1 MSGVINTISGSIP
14 ATGFADSP
22 LATVTAKNDRRAS
35 VPSIQSDLNVIMNNS
50 CTSLHKL
57 NGIHRQE
64 QQLSQIQQCDF
75 TIPIREAYVPYHRT
89 QPCSALERN
98 TNVRETMA
106 HGSGLLSWDPAII
119 SVAIVI
125 AALAGPQWLFTE
137 EKLPNVNYN
146 GTANFNAMDDGAF
159 ITKYTK
165 SSLWILCTT
174 IQEYPSKR
182 LSFQIVLCKRTAAY
196 YTSKKDS
203 FKQTGGE
210 WHTIHLSS
218 IG

>member
-1 MSGVINTISGSIP
+1 
-14 ATGFADSP
+14 
-22 LATVTAKNDRRAS
+22 
-35 VPSIQSDLNVIMNNS
+35 MNNS
-50 CTSLHKL
+50 CSSLHKL

-98 TNVRETMA
+98 TNGYLWIITPVA
-106 HGSGLLSWDPAII
+106 ASI

-174 IQEYPSKR
+174 IQVGPLKNDRGPR
-182 LSFQIVLCKRTAAY
+182 LRIQQL
-196 YTSKKDS
+196 
-203 FKQTGGE
+203 
-210 WHTIHLSS
+210 
-218 IG
+218 

>member
-22 LATVTAKNDRRAS
+22 LATVTAKSDRRAS
-35 VPSIQSDLNVIMNNS
+35 IPSIQSDLNVIMNNS
-50 CTSLHKL
+50 CSSLHKL

-75 TIPIREAYVPYHRT
+75 AIPIREAYVPYHRT

-98 TNVRETMA
+98 TNAQEHAQEHLTKTQHNFTARM
-106 HGSGLLSWDPAII
+106 LLLI

-174 IQEYPSKR
+174 IQDW
-182 LSFQIVLCKRTAAY
+182 T
-196 YTSKKDS
+196 
-203 FKQTGGE
+203 FKSLKITRE
-210 WHTIHLSS
+210 
-218 IG
+218 